1 LSLFE
6 ESKPVR
12 SRVDGATVRKDFT
25 QTIQNKGGDGEAQAQ
40 STEKMTRTIFGCGTK
55 QLYEETQSKKGDRS
69 TLPQDAQTAYIV
81 GETAATHDLKATDID
96 GNQQQRNQQIVDTVE
111 DSSKKVKGLFP
122 WNW

>member
-1 LSLFE
+1 
-6 ESKPVR
+6 VR

>member
-1 LSLFE
+1 MSLFE